1 MATMEQEHILMDTRQ
16 RNGGT
21 APVSFS
27 LFFFLFSRTVCLY
40 IYLRDRNM
48 ECLDN
53 MDSSPQIVVVR
64 ERAAES
70 ASRINKREEKKKDI
84 PGKTSERSGLTNNF

>member
-1 MATMEQEHILMDTRQ
+1 
-16 RNGGT
+16 
-21 APVSFS
+21 
-27 LFFFLFSRTVCLY
+27 
-40 IYLRDRNM
+40 M

-70 ASRINKREEKKKDI
+70 ASRINKRDKKKRIFLVKRRRDRDLPTTFKRTALLI
-84 PGKTSERSGLTNNF
+84 LGSLLTWHSYLKKMIRKY